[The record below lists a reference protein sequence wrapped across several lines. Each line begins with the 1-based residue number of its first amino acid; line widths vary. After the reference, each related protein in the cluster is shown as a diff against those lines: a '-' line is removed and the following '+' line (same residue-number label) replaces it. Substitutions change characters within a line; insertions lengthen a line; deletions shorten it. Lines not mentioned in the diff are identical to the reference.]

1 MDLSKKTGKQ
11 NILKGETQ
19 MNIINTNK
27 ADMSKRDIYA
37 LTRGQSISL
46 KDVENGAEITP
57 DVWALYTDVNS
68 KGNEVEI
75 LSVKDVSG
83 NVFTTNSPTFKD
95 EFAYIAELMS
105 GEQYDIRVIKRE
117 SKAGR
122 TFITC
127 ELV

>member
-1 MDLSKKTGKQ
+1 
-11 NILKGETQ
+11 

-46 KDVENGAEITP
+46 KDVENGEEITP
-57 DVWALYTDVNS
+57 DVWALYTDINS

-75 LSVKDVSG
+75 LAVKDVAG

-105 GEQYDIRVIKRE
+105 GEQYDIRVVKRE

>member
-1 MDLSKKTGKQ
+1 
-11 NILKGETQ
+11 

-37 LTRGQSISL
+37 LTRGQSVSL

-75 LSVKDVSG
+75 LAVKDVAG

-95 EFAYIAELMS
+95 EFAYIAELMF

>member
-1 MDLSKKTGKQ
+1 
-11 NILKGETQ
+11 

-57 DVWALYTDVNS
+57 DVWALYTDINS

-75 LSVKDVSG
+75 LAVKDEAG

-105 GEQYDIRVIKRE
+105 GEQYAIRVIKRE

>member
-1 MDLSKKTGKQ
+1 
-11 NILKGETQ
+11 

-27 ADMSKRDIYA
+27 ADMSKREIYA
-37 LTRGQSISL
+37 LTRSQSISL

-75 LSVKDVSG
+75 LAVKDVAG
-83 NVFTTNSPTFKD
+83 NVFTTNSPTFKE
-95 EFAYIAELMS
+95 EFAYIAALMS